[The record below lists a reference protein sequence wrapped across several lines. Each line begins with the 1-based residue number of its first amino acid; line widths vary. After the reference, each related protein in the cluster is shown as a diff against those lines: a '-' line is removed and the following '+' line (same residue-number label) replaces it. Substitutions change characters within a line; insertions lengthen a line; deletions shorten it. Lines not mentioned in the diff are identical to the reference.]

1 MRHTHLLRRGATVLA
16 ATALLGSGAVTAH
29 ADPGLPTIGYGYPN
43 RSTSVR
49 CVQYYINQL
58 THSHIMEDGLFG
70 PETERAIRGMQERA
84 DRDWGTH
91 PLKADGYFGQA
102 TGQVVLERIKQNP
115 WLVDDYQRAS
125 TCGHFVP
132 SYTVVLN

>member
-1 MRHTHLLRRGATVLA
+1 MRHTHALRRGATVLA

-29 ADPGLPTIGYGYPN
+29 ADPGLPTVGYGYQN
-43 RSTSVR
+43 RSTAVR
-49 CVQYYINQL
+49 CVQYYVNQL
-58 THSHIMEDGLFG
+58 TDRHILEDGRFG
-70 PETERAIRGMQERA
+70 SETERGIKRIQELA
-84 DRDWGTH
+84 PGNWGSH
-91 PLKADGYFGQA
+91 ILKVDGYFGQA

-132 SYTVVLN
+132 SYTVVLD